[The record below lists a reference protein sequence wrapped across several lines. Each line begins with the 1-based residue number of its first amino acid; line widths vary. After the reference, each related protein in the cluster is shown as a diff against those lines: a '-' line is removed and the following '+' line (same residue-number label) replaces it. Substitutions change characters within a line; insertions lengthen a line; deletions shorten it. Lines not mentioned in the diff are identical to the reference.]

1 VIDEEWLPAQA
12 APGAGA
18 ARIGM
23 GPEPDMGPATAP
35 AALAAPAELTHAA
48 LAPQAP
54 VGEDRIVVEIG
65 SQLADVE
72 RRLILATYERCGRHK
87 ERTAAL
93 LGISMKTLYNR
104 LKEYQ
109 Q

>member
-1 VIDEEWLPAQA
+1 VPPW
-12 APGAGA
+12 
-18 ARIGM
+18 ARSKK
-23 GPEPDMGPATAP
+23 PWCWRS
-35 AALAAPAELTHAA
+35 
-48 LAPQAP
+48 AP
-54 VGEDRIVVEIG
+54 VQSAGTGSESHIVVQVG
-65 SQLADVE
+65 SQLAEVE
-72 RRLILATYERCGRHK
+72 RLLILATYESCGRHK

>member
-1 VIDEEWLPAQA
+1 VQ
-12 APGAGA
+12 
-18 ARIGM
+18 
-23 GPEPDMGPATAP
+23 
-35 AALAAPAELTHAA
+35 
-48 LAPQAP
+48 
-54 VGEDRIVVEIG
+54 VG
-65 SQLADVE
+65 SQLAEVE
-72 RRLILATYERCGRHK
+72 RLLILATYESCGRHK